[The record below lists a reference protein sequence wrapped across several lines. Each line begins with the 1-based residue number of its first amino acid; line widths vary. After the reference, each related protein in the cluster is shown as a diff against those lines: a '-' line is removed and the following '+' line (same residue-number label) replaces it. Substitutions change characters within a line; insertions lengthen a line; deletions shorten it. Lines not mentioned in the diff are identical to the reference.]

1 MTEYP
6 VGTSLWNAEEPPNG
20 LQPPRDAEIDV
31 AVVGGGFAGLASA
44 YQMHVADPSLQV
56 AVLERDYVGFG
67 ASGRA
72 FGVFAPMHPGIIF
85 GTLASC
91 HGAGVASWAAA
102 YIGRQVEEWKELLQG
117 ARVDCEYR
125 ACPILI
131 TARSHAEFKLLE
143 RCTENLRE
151 AQVEHQAV
159 GEAHL
164 REVTSFPA
172 KRGLVL
178 TRGFATL
185 NPFKLARGLRQL
197 LIDRGVGVYEHTKV
211 TGVHPNAGRVDLQID
226 GGTRL
231 RARKVVLST
240 SVHTSGFGF
249 GRASSGLA
257 GAYTYVLAT
266 ERLDDNM
273 LARLGPA
280 LDGGVIAEARI
291 KYAYTRVHDRRLLFG
306 GRTRVVRTP
315 SEAAEADLRSYRA
328 LHAQMRDCFP
338 FLEGARIEAAWSG
351 PVQIANLARMPV
363 VKPVPQHPD
372 VVLNVGYNVDGMS
385 LALLSG
391 KMAVGTALG
400 ERFEDRDA
408 ERLRRI
414 YLATHMRVGEL
425 LHTLPWLVRA

>member
-1 MTEYP
+1 
-6 VGTSLWNAEEPPNG
+6 
-20 LQPPRDAEIDV
+20 
-31 AVVGGGFAGLASA
+31 
-44 YQMHVADPSLQV
+44 
-56 AVLERDYVGFG
+56 
-67 ASGRA
+67 
-72 FGVFAPMHPGIIF
+72 
-85 GTLASC
+85 
-91 HGAGVASWAAA
+91 
-102 YIGRQVEEWKELLQG
+102 
-117 ARVDCEYR
+117 
-125 ACPILI
+125 
-131 TARSHAEFKLLE
+131 
-143 RCTENLRE
+143 
-151 AQVEHQAV
+151 
-159 GEAHL
+159 
-164 REVTSFPA
+164 
-172 KRGLVL
+172 
-178 TRGFATL
+178 
-185 NPFKLARGLRQL
+185 
-197 LIDRGVGVYEHTKV
+197 
-211 TGVHPNAGRVDLQID
+211 
-226 GGTRL
+226 
-231 RARKVVLST
+231 
-240 SVHTSGFGF
+240 
-249 GRASSGLA
+249 
-257 GAYTYVLAT
+257 
-266 ERLDDNM
+266 M

>member
-6 VGTSLWNAEEPPNG
+6 VVTSLWNAIVPPNG
-20 LQPPRDAEIDV
+20 SRPARDAEIDV

-44 YQMHVADPSLQV
+44 YQMHVADPSLRV

-85 GTLASC
+85 GTLARC
-91 HGAGVASWAAA
+91 HGSDVASWAAA
-102 YIGRQVEEWKELLQG
+102 YIGRQVQEWKELIQG

-125 ACPILI
+125 ACPVLI
-131 TARSHAEFKLLE
+131 TARSHAEMKLLE

-151 AQVEHQAV
+151 ARVEHRPV
-159 GEAHL
+159 GEGDL
-164 REVTSFPA
+164 RELTSFPA
-172 KRGLVL
+172 RRGLLL

-197 LIDRGVGVYEHTKV
+197 LIDRGVCVYEHTRV
-211 TGVHPNAGRVDLQID
+211 AGVHPTAGRVDLQID
-226 GGTRL
+226 DGTRL
-231 RARKVVLST
+231 PARKVVLST
-240 SVHTSGFGF
+240 SVHTSGFGL
-249 GRASSGLA
+249 GRGSNGLA
-257 GAYTYVLAT
+257 SAYTYVLAT
-266 ERLDDNM
+266 EPLDDHA
-273 LARLGPA
+273 LAKLGPA

-315 SEAAEADLRSYRA
+315 TEAAEQDQKSYRA
-328 LHAQMRDCFP
+328 LHAQMRECFP
-338 FLEGARIEAAWSG
+338 FLDGTRIQAAWSG

-363 VKPVPQHPD
+363 VKAVPQHPN
-372 VVLNVGYNVDGMS
+372 VILNVGYNVDGMS

-391 KMAVGTALG
+391 KMAAGTALG
-400 ERFEDRDA
+400 ERFEDREA
-408 ERLRRI
+408 ERLRRT
-414 YLATHMRVGEL
+414 YLATHMKVGEL
-425 LHTLPWLVRA
+425 LHTVPWLVRA

>member
-1 MTEYP
+1 MY
-6 VGTSLWNAEEPPNG
+6 
-20 LQPPRDAEIDV
+20 
-31 AVVGGGFAGLASA
+31 
-44 YQMHVADPSLQV
+44 
-56 AVLERDYVGFG
+56 
-67 ASGRA
+67 
-72 FGVFAPMHPGIIF
+72 
-85 GTLASC
+85 
-91 HGAGVASWAAA
+91 VASWAAT
-102 YIGRQVEEWKELLQG
+102 YIGRQVEGWKELLQG

-315 SEAAEADLRSYRA
+315 SEAAEADLR
-328 LHAQMRDCFP
+328 
-338 FLEGARIEAAWSG
+338 
-351 PVQIANLARMPV
+351 
-363 VKPVPQHPD
+363 PVPQHPD